1 MDYIGFKFDK
11 SKKSNSKKVIFEN
24 NKLHDNFIRNKVTNN
39 LKLVENKNIQ
49 SCKIGLLIP
58 TSNKG
63 KNWKKAED
71 TFLYNICIR
80 SFLNTTNEFHN
91 YVFYIGID
99 YDDKIWSKKENVE
112 KLLEIKNKRKNIDF
126 KFYNMNN
133 VPKGHVTKMWNNLFK
148 YAYNDNCHYFL
159 QCGDDIEFRSIWI
172 DSAIKILLLNNN
184 IGLAGPVT
192 NNSKILTQTFVS
204 RKHMHIFGYY
214 FPDNIK
220 NWYCD
225 DWINEIYKPAYY
237 FPLFNQICLN
247 KGEEPRYER
256 NLNDLIIQKEIAEKH
271 ITISKNIL
279 SRYLTR

>member
-1 MDYIGFKFDK
+1 MNYFEFG
-11 SKKSNSKKVIFEN
+11 KSNKFNNKKLTFEN
-24 NKLHDNFIRNKVTNN
+24 NKFHDNFIKNNVTNN

-80 SFLNTTNEFHN
+80 SFLNTTSQFHN

-99 YDDKIWSKKENVE
+99 SDDKIWSKKENVE

-133 VPKGHVTKMWNNLFK
+133 ISKGHVTKMWNNLFN

-159 QCGDDIEFRSIWI
+159 QCGDDIEFKSIWI
-172 DSAIKILLLNNN
+172 DLAIKILLLNNN
-184 IGLAGPVT
+184 IGVTGPLS

-204 RKHMHIFGYY
+204 RKHMNIFGYY
-214 FPDNIK
+214 FPNNIK

-225 DWINEIYKPAYY
+225 DWINEVYKPIYY
-237 FPLFNQICLN
+237 FPLFNQICSN
-247 KGEEPRYER
+247 MGGEPRYGR
-256 NLNDLIIQKEIAEKH
+256 NLNDLIIQKEIAKKH